1 MTQNRIEPNEFEKNL
16 ISLYLRHG
24 SIEQVFNIKNY
35 DLPVSFATY
44 HRLLNK
50 FGIIKSA
57 GPNSRLSESLHVLSL
72 INNYKVP
79 LERVYRKYAPHT
91 LKVSTNTLH
100 RIMHH
105 IRLGVTR
112 RCGAALLISHESSK
126 DRYLLAQDVSLNN
139 PSLGEPGDFS
149 LPMGHTRMQDNST
162 TSITRVLQQEVFTNK
177 CLDGSFPFNLI
188 SKNAKPIFFINIAD
202 IKVAVFRLII
212 PDKYNDFSSFK
223 LQGHCFK
230 NQNEL
235 QAIKIRPGVGEIVE
249 KYEELRF
256 APQSNT
262 EIVINSKLNLALSEL
277 PERLN

>member
-1 MTQNRIEPNEFEKNL
+1 MVPNEFEKNL

-44 HRLLNK
+44 HRILNK

-57 GPNSRLSESLHVLSL
+57 GPNSRLSESLHILSL

-79 LERVYRKYAPHT
+79 LERVYRKYAPQT

-112 RCGAALLISHESSK
+112 RCGTALLISHESNK
-126 DRYLLAQDVSLNN
+126 DRYLRAQDNSLNN

-162 TSITRVLQQEVFTNK
+162 ISITRVLQQEVFTNN
-177 CLDGSFPFNLI
+177 CLSGSFTFHLI
-188 SKNAKPIFFINIAD
+188 PKTAKPIFFINIAD

-212 PDKYNDFSSFK
+212 PDKYIDFSSFK
-223 LQGHCFK
+223 LHSHCFMD
-230 NQNEL
+230 QRDL
-235 QAIKIRPGVGEIVE
+235 QTIKIRPGVGEIVE

-256 APQSNT
+256 APQSST